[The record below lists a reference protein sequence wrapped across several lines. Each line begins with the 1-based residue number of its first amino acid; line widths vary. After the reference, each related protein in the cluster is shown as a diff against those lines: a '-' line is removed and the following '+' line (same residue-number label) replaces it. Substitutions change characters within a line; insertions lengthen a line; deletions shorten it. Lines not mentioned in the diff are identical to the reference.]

1 MLKFIYTDM
10 ELTDYNGIITKQK
23 TFAHLEDE
31 TLLNLE
37 RYYNGIKWNDFD
49 YLQAKYP
56 ILKQFIVFG
65 KKGKRK
71 ISDWDSPFLFPF
83 AYERKVG
90 YIPIILRIT
99 YKEDKNCTLQDL
111 MDEPIEKVLQYCK
124 ENNMNIINIK

>member
-10 ELTDYNGIITKQK
+10 ELTDYDGRITKSR
-23 TFAHLEDE
+23 TFAHLENE

-37 RYYNGIKWNDFD
+37 KGYDGIKWDDFN

-56 ILKQFIVFG
+56 ILNQFGVFG
-65 KKGKRK
+65 KRGKRK

-83 AYERKVG
+83 AYERKIN
-90 YIPIILRIT
+90 YIPVFLKVT
-99 YKEDKNCTLQDL
+99 YKEDKDCTLQDL
-111 MDEPIEKVLQYCK
+111 MNEPIEKVLQYCK